1 MDIKDTNPKD
11 AIGSRKAPTFNIP
24 AEVTG
29 EIGLALLEGSLKYGA
44 YNWRV
49 AGVRAS
55 VYLDALNRH
64 LGAWKEGE
72 DTDQESGVSH
82 LIKAIA
88 CLVIL
93 RDAQLQFKLNDD
105 RPPKSTNPGWIH
117 KQNLIAANIIDK
129 TPDPTPPYTQLG
141 EQLP

>member
-11 AIGSRKAPTFNIP
+11 AVGSRKAPTFNIP
-24 AEVTG
+24 AEVVG
-29 EIGLALLEGSLKYGA
+29 ELGLALLEGSLKYGA

-72 DTDQESGVSH
+72 DIDLESKMSH
-82 LIKAIA
+82 LVKGMA
-88 CLVIL
+88 CLTIL
-93 RDAQLQFKLNDD
+93 RDAQLQGMLNDD
-105 RPPKSTNPGWIH
+105 RPPKSKNTGWVE
-117 KQNLIAANIIDK
+117 KQNKIAAALIDNN
-129 TPDPTPPYTQLG
+129 PEPTPPYTHHGQQSL
-141 EQLP
+141 